1 MSNDP
6 PTTLKAVSARFTN
19 TMVYVLLNDQREIGL
34 PLDHPSLRWLGQARP
49 EQREAWVIEAD
60 GQVVVWDALD
70 DGIEVAH
77 LLRQQ
82 L

>member
-6 PTTLKAVSARFTN
+6 RTTLKAVSTRFTD
-19 TMVYVLLNDQREIGL
+19 TMVYILLNDRREIGL
-34 PLDHPSLRWLGQARP
+34 PLSHPRLRWLAQARP

-60 GQVVVWDALD
+60 GQVVVWEALD
-70 DGIEVAH
+70 DGLEMAH
-77 LLRQQ
+77 LLRQR